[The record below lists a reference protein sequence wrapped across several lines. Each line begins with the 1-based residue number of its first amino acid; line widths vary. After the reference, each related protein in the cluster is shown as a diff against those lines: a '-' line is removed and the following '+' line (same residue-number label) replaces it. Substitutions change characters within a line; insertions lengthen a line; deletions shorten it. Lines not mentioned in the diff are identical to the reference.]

1 MFVFL
6 LYHIM
11 IGLYKGLPD
20 QFSVIIFH
28 TSIGQLVRCP
38 GSKSKSYRG
47 LGGL

>member
-11 IGLYKGLPD
+11 IGLYNGLPD

-28 TSIGQLVRCP
+28 TSDNW
-38 GSKSKSYRG
+38 
-47 LGGL
+47 